1 MTEPAQLTT
10 AARCIELA
18 FDADSRPSLRSFRE
32 WQARGWIPY
41 KKIGRRTYF
50 DPAEVRA
57 AIDRRF
63 TIQPKKSI

>member
-1 MTEPAQLTT
+1 MTEQTRLTT
-10 AARCIELA
+10 ASRCIEEA
-18 FDADSRPSLRSFRE
+18 FDEESRPSLRSFRE

-41 KKIGRRTYF
+41 RKIGKRTYF
-50 DPAEVRA
+50 DAAEVRA